1 MDSVLVTGAL
11 GKVGR
16 WTVDELADDH
26 DVVGVDLRR
35 PPDGSTR
42 EGVSYLAADLTE
54 QGPTWELLADLR
66 PDAVVHLAAV
76 PGAGRRAGTETFMTN
91 VASTYSVLEAAGRV
105 GADVVWTSSEAIY
118 GVTFGDEA
126 RPLERLPIA
135 ESHPQRP
142 VDAYGTSKVVGEVLA
157 ERTCR
162 RHGVAVTSV
171 QPSWVQVPGRY
182 ETVAVR
188 EAFDPEDPTPSGS
201 LWSYVDVRDVATIV
215 RRALEVD
222 RDGAVHEA
230 YLAVAAD
237 NYLGVPTAEAIE
249 AAWGR
254 LPEACDLEGA
264 ESAFSA
270 AKARRELGWTP
281 EHTWRDAE
289 TADVEGPGP

>member
-35 PPDGSTR
+35 PADGSTR
-42 EGVSYLAADLTE
+42 EGVSSLAADLTE

-91 VASTYSVLEAAGRV
+91 VASAYSVLEAAGRV

-126 RPLERLPIA
+126 RPLERLPID

-215 RRALEVD
+215 RRALEAD

-281 EHTWRDAE
+281 EHTWRNAE